1 MLKNYFLVALRHVMR
16 HKLFSILNI
25 FGLAIGITLTMLVSA
40 YVIKEYNVNST
51 LTNVG
56 NQYRLQSVWKDPNM
70 GMEITTFSPLAKTL
84 KEEYPHLIENY
95 YRYGTARAIASVDD
109 KHFHTGV
116 AIGDTT
122 FISMYG
128 FDVLHGNKN
137 HVFVNEQSAAVT
149 EGFAK
154 KFFGKTEVIN
164 ERFSVQSP
172 RDGRTLEFIVSAV
185 LNELPYNNS
194 ITNLTGR
201 PYDVFVPMYN
211 NQYFQPD
218 GDKGDMWTNMNML
231 SLIELKKGTPPAD
244 VEAAI
249 VQILNKYQPARIQ
262 GNVQVRLDPIKD
274 YYLKKNNGSVSKM
287 IVTLLFI
294 AGFILLMTI
303 INFVNIHIGTS
314 SYRLKEIGLRKV
326 FGGAKGQLIIQHL
339 IESFLLTCLSLAFSL
354 VLYELLNPL
363 FSQLLGTKIV
373 SAWIFGYDNLLF
385 LVLLVVS
392 VSIVSGVYPAF
403 ALSSIDVIQS
413 IKGKITLIRGK
424 VSLRKGLLVT
434 QFSLSIITFISAL
447 TISSQVDFFFSK
459 DLGYSKDQIVIVQ
472 SLPRQWDSTGVVK
485 MEGMKTEIL
494 RTPGVRYASLSY
506 HIPDG
511 TFPGYA
517 QLYPDGSDIPTS
529 TIMMTTD
536 YDFADVFGLT
546 LVEGTFIKHPGSS
559 NVQGHVVLNES
570 SMIALGWKSAV
581 GKTLRLHYGGVDYPV
596 TVAGVVKD
604 FHYGSMQSPV
614 QPLVFSYV
622 NDPFGRVFR
631 YYAIKIDPSD
641 VTATI
646 EGLKEKWGALLPES
660 GFEYTFMDDRFQ
672 LMYNSELQ
680 LKKAS
685 TLATVLMLVIMLLG
699 IFGIVAFTLSSRT
712 KEIAIRKVLGAKA
725 VNIIVLFIRDYAPQ
739 ILLAN
744 IFAWPVAF
752 FITNY
757 WLQGY
762 AYRVPQ
768 RIFPFAL
775 AAVTMLVTAVVLIAA
790 QCLRAAVA
798 NPVKDLKSE

>member
-16 HKLFSILNI
+16 HKLFSSLNV
-25 FGLAIGITLTMLVSA
+25 FGLAVGITLTMLVGA
-40 YVIKEYNVNST
+40 YVFNEYSVNST
-51 LTNVG
+51 LANVDT
-56 NQYRLQSVWKDPNM
+56 QYHLKSMWNDPNM
-70 GMEITTFSPLAKTL
+70 GMEITTFSPLAKAL
-84 KEEYPHLIENY
+84 KEEYPHLVENY
-95 YRYGTARAIASVDD
+95 YRYGTARAIVSVDD

-128 FDVLHGNKN
+128 FNVLHGNKK
-137 HVFVNEQSAAVT
+137 HTFTSDQSAVVT
-149 EGFAK
+149 EGFAM
-154 KFFGKTEVIN
+154 KFFGKTEVIDQH
-164 ERFSVQSP
+164 FSVQSP
-172 RDGRTLEFIVSAV
+172 RDGRTLEFIISAV
-185 LNELPYNNS
+185 LSELPYNNS
-194 ITNLTGR
+194 ITSLTGR
-201 PYDVFVPMYN
+201 PYDVFVPMHN

-231 SLIELKKGTPPAD
+231 SLVEIKKEISTQE

-249 VQILNKYQPARIQ
+249 DQIVNKYQPARMR

-274 YYLKKNNGSVSKM
+274 YYLRKNNGAVSKM
-287 IVTLLFI
+287 IVTLVFI
-294 AGFILLMTI
+294 AAFIMLMTI

-339 IESFLLTCLSLAFSL
+339 AESFLLTCLSLGFSL

-363 FSQLLGTKIV
+363 FSQMLSTKIV
-373 SAWIFGYDNLLF
+373 SAWTFGYNNLLF
-385 LVLLVVS
+385 LCLLVIT

-403 ALSSIDVIQS
+403 VLSSINVIQS
-413 IKGKITLIRGK
+413 VKGKITSIGGK

-434 QFSLSIITFISAL
+434 QFSLAIITFISAL
-447 TISSQVDFFFSK
+447 TISRQVEFFFSK
-459 DLGYSKDQIVIVQ
+459 DPGYSKGQILIVQ

-485 MEGMKTEIL
+485 MESMKTDIL
-494 RTPGVRYASLSY
+494 RTPHVRSASLSY

-511 TFPGYA
+511 TFPGYV
-517 QLYPDGSDIPTS
+517 QLYPDGSETPTS

-546 LVEGTFIKHPGSS
+546 MLEGTFMKHPGSS
-559 NVQGHVVLNES
+559 NVQGHIVLNES
-570 SMIALGWKSAV
+570 AMNAMGWTSAV
-581 GKTLRLHYGGVDYPV
+581 GKTLRLQYGGINYSA
-596 TVAGVVKD
+596 TVSGVVKD
-604 FHYGSMQSPV
+604 FHYGSMQATV

-622 NDPFGRVFR
+622 NDPFSRVFR
-631 YYAIKIDPSD
+631 YFSIKIDPSD

-646 EGLKEKWGALLPES
+646 NGLKEKWGALLPES
-660 GFEYTFMDDRFQ
+660 GFEYTFMDDRFE
-672 LMYNSELQ
+672 LMYTSELQ

-725 VNIIVLFIRDYAPQ
+725 LNIILLFIRDYSSQ

-744 IFAWPVAF
+744 LFAWPLAF
-752 FITNY
+752 FITNF

-762 AYRVPQ
+762 AYRVEQ
-768 RIFPFAL
+768 NVVPFVL
-775 AAVTMLVTAVVLIAA
+775 AAGSMLIAA
-790 QCLRAAVA
+790 FLLIAVQCLRAAVA